1 MVASS
6 LDLLEESLVKK
17 IAVLDKI
24 EEQTQRQKE
33 VLQDPEK
40 VDEAAFDETVNAKSE
55 LIDQILLLDE
65 GFQSLFDKVKAEVE
79 GNKDRYADQIKKMQD
94 LIQEITG
101 RSASIEANERRNR
114 ALAEKYFST
123 AREKMHQSRSSSSA
137 AFNYYQT
144 MNNFKNIPPQ
154 FMDKKN

>member
-79 GNKDRYADQIKKMQD
+79 GNKDRYADQIKKD
-94 LIQEITG
+94 AGTDPGDYWKECIN
-101 RSASIEANERRNR
+101 RS
-114 ALAEKYFST
+114 
-123 AREKMHQSRSSSSA
+123 
-137 AFNYYQT
+137 
-144 MNNFKNIPPQ
+144 
-154 FMDKKN
+154 